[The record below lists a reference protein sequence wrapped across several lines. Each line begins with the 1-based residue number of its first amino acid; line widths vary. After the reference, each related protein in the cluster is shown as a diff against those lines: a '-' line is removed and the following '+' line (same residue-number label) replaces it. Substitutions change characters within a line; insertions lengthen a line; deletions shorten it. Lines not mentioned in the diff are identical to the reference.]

1 MATLDQFSNLVL
13 DIYDAALDPGLWD
26 QTLKRVFSLAGGNNA
41 ALVLY
46 DREKRR
52 SPHIIA
58 ANFDPVQKRKYDEYY
73 SRLDPL
79 AFILERSRVG
89 AVVTSRTVTN
99 ETQRRGEFY
108 TDWAHPNETGDT
120 IFVNILAAAGTVCTF
135 MMGHPWCSEPFAT
148 PEVLRLVGLLA
159 PHLQRSMQAQLDFGR
174 LTLVKDGA
182 LDLVDQWRHGCVL
195 VSLTGSALYANRAAN
210 EIAASRDGLSLGAG
224 GLKAAQAADDSA
236 LQRLIRQA
244 CTGNGQGPRSGS
256 RLAMSRGSGRKPY
269 TIQVLPLR
277 SSCVCFGGGPAAA
290 LILIIDHGA
299 GTHLSPAELR
309 GLYNLT
315 PAEAEVALLVLRGH
329 GLQLVADELRV
340 SLSTVRVHLQRVFEK
355 TRTHRQAELVRLLI
369 ELDASNVTASIPRKL
384 PDVPRTPAF
393 LK

>member
-195 VSLTGSALYANRAAN
+195 VSLTGSAIYANRAAN

-224 GLKAAQAADDSA
+224 GLKAAQAADDAA

-256 RLAMSRGSGRKPY
+256 RLAISRGSGRKPY

-299 GTHLSPAELR
+299 GTHLPPAELR

-355 TRTHRQAELVRLLI
+355 TGTHRQAELVRLLI
-369 ELDASNVTASIPRKL
+369 ELDAGSVTASIPRKL
-384 PDVPRTPAF
+384 PHVS
-393 LK
+393 

>member
-1 MATLDQFSNLVL
+1 MPMPTLDQFSNLVM
-13 DIYDAALDPGLWD
+13 DIYEAALEPLLWD
-26 QTLKRVFSLAGGNNA
+26 QTLKRVFSVAGGNNA
-41 ALVLY
+41 ALVVY
-46 DREKRR
+46 DQEKRR
-52 SPHIIA
+52 PPHIVA

-89 AVVTSRTVTN
+89 AIVTSRTATN
-99 ETQRRGEFY
+99 EAQRRGEFY

-120 IFVNILAAAGTVCTF
+120 IFVNILAEAGMVCTF

-148 PEVLRLVGLLA
+148 PGVLQLIGLLA
-159 PHLQRSMQAQLDFGR
+159 PHIQRSMQTQLSLGR
-174 LTLVKDGA
+174 LTLVRDGA

-210 EIAASRDGLSLGAG
+210 EIAATQDGLSLSAG
-224 GLKAAQAADDSA
+224 GIKATQAADDGA

-244 CTGNGQGPRSGS
+244 CTGNREGPRSGS
-256 RLAMSRGSGRKPY
+256 RLTITRGSGRKPY

-277 SSCVCFGGGPAAA
+277 PSRVCFGGSLAAA

-299 GTHLSPAELR
+299 DALLPTVELR
-309 GLYNLT
+309 DLYNLT

-329 GLQLVADELRV
+329 GLQLVAHELRV

-355 TRTHRQAELVRLLI
+355 TGTHRQAELVRLLI
-369 ELDASNVTASIPRKL
+369 ELGASSVTASIPRKL
-384 PDVPRTPAF
+384 PDVACSD
-393 LK
+393 

>member
-58 ANFDPVQKRKYDEYY
+58 ANFDSVQKRKYDEYY

-195 VSLTGSALYANRAAN
+195 VSLTGSAIYANRAAN

-224 GLKAAQAADDSA
+224 GLKAAQAADDAA

-256 RLAMSRGSGRKPY
+256 RLAISRGSGRKPY

-299 GTHLSPAELR
+299 GTHLPPAELR

-355 TRTHRQAELVRLLI
+355 TGTHRQAELVRLLI
-369 ELDASNVTASIPRKL
+369 ELDAGSVTASIPRKL
-384 PDVPRTPAF
+384 PHVS
-393 LK
+393 